1 LLDNKGNKME
11 ITLRK
16 ANALQQLLQE
26 AIRNIEVKATI
37 SLNEFEDSEKLL
49 EEAKTKVFSQ
59 DNTRAGLTTV
69 LYGIRKAVA
78 RANTTSGISDLLADA
93 AYIDKRI
100 SQITPLTT
108 KEVVKT
114 SSTVINGKLDK
125 IKNRKEDNRASLYGY
140 NDTVETGVLD
150 ETQQDAFKFQLQDY
164 KKEKQAINDKLLE
177 LNVSTRITLEDDFEA
192 ILAVNQLL

>member
-100 SQITPLTT
+100 AQITPLTT

>member
-1 LLDNKGNKME
+1 ME

-100 SQITPLTT
+100 AQITPLTT